1 MKAHRDPVPFT
12 PVTLTLETQ
21 EEVDAI
27 YAALRHNQIT
37 TPLNLSSRL
46 HIELE
51 PYISNRGD
59 TVFRN
64 LAHYLNTQYK

>member
-27 YAALRHNQIT
+27 YALLNDARVTDPLGLPCDAWKALN
-37 TPLNLSSRL
+37 P
-46 HIELE
+46 
-51 PYISNRGD
+51 
-59 TVFRN
+59 FRTKQGEGN
-64 LAHYLNTQYK
+64 CTDMCFVVSKFFH